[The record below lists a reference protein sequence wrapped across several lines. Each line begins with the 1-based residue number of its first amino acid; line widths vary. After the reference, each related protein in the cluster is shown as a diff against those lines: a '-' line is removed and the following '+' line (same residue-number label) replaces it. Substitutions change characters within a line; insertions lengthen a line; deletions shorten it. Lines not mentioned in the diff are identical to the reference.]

1 VADSG
6 PSVASRKASQ
16 PHPLRH
22 IVQVLAGFY
31 GRPEPPA
38 VRDPFEQILWENL
51 AYLASDERR
60 AEAWKRFKKEVGT
73 KPADVLAASRSTL
86 MEIGR
91 AGIVPAGSAN
101 KLVESA
107 TIAVEEFGGTLKPIL
122 KLPLKEA
129 RKALRKFPSIG
140 EPGAE
145 KILLLAG
152 SHPVLGLDSNGLRP
166 LLRLGFGK
174 EDKNYSKT
182 YRSVQEALAPGLSTD
197 VAFLTEAH
205 QLLRRHGQE
214 LCKTNHPRC
223 EPCPLKKECAYYRA
237 HSALS

>member
-1 VADSG
+1 VA
-6 PSVASRKASQ
+6 PQKASQ
-16 PHPLRH
+16 THPLRH

-31 GRPEPPA
+31 GRPKPPA
-38 VRDPFEQILWENL
+38 VRDPFEQVLWENL

-60 AEAWKRFKKEVGT
+60 AAAWKRFKKEVGS
-73 KPADVLAASRSTL
+73 KPAQVLAAPRSKL
-86 MEIGR
+86 LEAGK
-91 AGIVPAGSAN
+91 AGIVPANSAN
-101 KLVESA
+101 KLIESA
-107 TIAVEEFGGTLKPIL
+107 TLAVEEFGGTLKPIL

-129 RKALRKFPSIG
+129 KKALRKFPSIG

-174 EDKNYSKT
+174 EDKSYSKT
-182 YRSVQEALAPGLSTD
+182 YRSVQEALAPGLPTD

-214 LCKTNHPRC
+214 LCKTSHPKC
-223 EPCPLKKECAYYRA
+223 EACPLKKECAYYR
-237 HSALS
+237 SSTRPGSD

>member
-1 VADSG
+1 
-6 PSVASRKASQ
+6 VASQKASQ
-16 PHPLRH
+16 AHPLRH

-31 GRPEPPA
+31 GRPKPPA

-60 AEAWKRFKKEVGT
+60 AAAWKHFKKEVGT
-73 KPADVLAASRSTL
+73 KPADVLAAPRARLT
-86 MEIGR
+86 EAGR
-91 AGIVPAGSAN
+91 AGIVPQNSAN
-101 KLVESA
+101 KLIESA
-107 TIAVEEFGGTLKPIL
+107 TIAVEEFGGSLKPIL

-129 RKALRKFPSIG
+129 KKALRKFPSIG

-166 LLRLGFGK
+166 LLRLGFGQ
-174 EDKNYSKT
+174 EDKNYGRT
-182 YRSVQEALAPGLSTD
+182 YRSVQEALAPGLPTKIA
-197 VAFLTEAH
+197 VLTEAH

-223 EPCPLKKECAYYRA
+223 EACPLKKECAYYKSSTPSPAGRGQR
-237 HSALS
+237 